1 MLSMWSGGEVRQGR
15 VDENGGQGTGEGPAE
30 NEVFIGDKL
39 FGSYAFCELE
49 LGGVDVRK
57 LGGDIFF
64 YQRSYPPP

>member
-1 MLSMWSGGEVRQGR
+1 MS
-15 VDENGGQGTGEGPAE
+15 GQGTGEGPAE

-57 LGGDIFF
+57 LGRDIFF